1 MARTRCPRRNGAIAP
16 EGVWR
21 AEKACMRRR
30 RDTGS
35 APASWVPSCGGADRA
50 HRRSGLARG
59 ARALCA
65 RSGRGS
71 PCLVHHRRCTL
82 RAHTWLDECV
92 QPRMVLPSTRIH
104 CLPRS
109 LCNSWHHC
117 ERAVSRCV
125 AFLDAQLAE
134 RTIGN
139 GLWMDFSR
147 CGNEFGCEKRMGEG
161 TRRAAGSCPF
171 FGATCT
177 DGRCVRARGG
187 ARGRAGW
194 RGGHPGDDCDV
205 L

>member
-1 MARTRCPRRNGAIAP
+1 MSMTRH
-16 EGVWR
+16 
-21 AEKACMRRR
+21 
-30 RDTGS
+30 GS
-35 APASWVPSCGGADRA
+35 APASWVPSCGGADGGQSASSLRA
-50 HRRSGLARG
+50 GRSA
-59 ARALCA
+59 CA

-71 PCLVHHRRCTL
+71 PCVVHHRRCTL

-104 CLPRS
+104 RLPRS

-161 TRRAAGSCPF
+161 TRCGFLPVFRRYMHRREGCASPRWGK
-171 FGATCT
+171 GASRMAWRTS
-177 DGRCVRARGG
+177 
-187 ARGRAGW
+187 RGRLRCFVTAENPGIPVFMHN
-194 RGGHPGDDCDV
+194 RG
-205 L
+205 

>member
-1 MARTRCPRRNGAIAP
+1 MGGMGRSLQRECGGPRR
-16 EGVWR
+16 R
-21 AEKACMRRR
+21 ACVGDATR
-30 RDTGS
+30 
-35 APASWVPSCGGADRA
+35 VP
-50 HRRSGLARG
+50 HRRAGCRRAAVPTEHIVAPGWPG
-59 ARALCA
+59 APSWCA

-92 QPRMVLPSTRIH
+92 QPRMVLLSTRIH
-104 CLPRS
+104 RLPRS

-147 CGNEFGCEKRMGEG
+147 CGNEFGCEKQMGEG

-194 RGGHPGDDCDV
+194 RGGHPGD
-205 L
+205 

>member
-1 MARTRCPRRNGAIAP
+1 MLGGMGRSLQRECGGPRR
-16 EGVWR
+16 R
-21 AEKACMRRR
+21 ACVGDATR
-30 RDTGS
+30 
-35 APASWVPSCGGADRA
+35 VP
-50 HRRSGLARG
+50 HRRAGCRRAAVPTEHIVAPGWPG
-59 ARALCA
+59 APSRCA

-177 DGRCVRARGG
+177 DGRGVRARGG

-194 RGGHPGDDCDV
+194 RGGYLGDDCDV

>member
-1 MARTRCPRRNGAIAP
+1 MGGMGRSLQRECGGPRR
-16 EGVWR
+16 R
-21 AEKACMRRR
+21 ACVGDATRVPHRRAGCR
-30 RDTGS
+30 R
-35 APASWVPSCGGADRA
+35 AAVDRA
-50 HRRSGLARG
+50 HRRSGLAWG
-59 ARALCA
+59 ACA

-71 PCLVHHRRCTL
+71 PCVVHHRRCTL

-104 CLPRS
+104 RLPRS

-147 CGNEFGCEKRMGEG
+147 CGNEFGCEKQMGEG

-177 DGRCVRARGG
+177 DGRGVRARGG